1 MNNLEKT
8 AGATSRN
15 KWLFISFTLPARPS
29 RARVHAWRQ
38 LKKLGAVNYQSVWVV
53 PYSRDKA
60 GALELLLKDI
70 EAAHGNGVLVEGR
83 LLRPADEEGIRQA
96 LLAASNEEYGE
107 IIEKCDDFLKE
118 IEMEIARK
126 NFIFA
131 EVEEN
136 EEDLEKLLKWLRK
149 VERRASL
156 ESPLRKEALS
166 KMKLCEKAMNEFA
179 EIVFAHTQGKRD

>member
-1 MNNLEKT
+1 MDKPGTGSSVTN
-8 AGATSRN
+8 RH
-15 KWLFISFTLPARPS
+15 KWLFLSFTLPARPS

-38 LKKLGAVNYQSVWVV
+38 LKKLGAVSYQSAWVL

-60 GALELLLKDI
+60 SELEKLLGDI
-70 EAAHGNGVLVEGR
+70 ESHKGSGVIVEGR
-83 LLRPADEEGIRQA
+83 VLRPVDEEGIRQA

-107 IIEKCDDFLKE
+107 LIEKCDDFLKE
-118 IEMEIARK
+118 LEMEKARR

-136 EEDLEKLLKWLRK
+136 EEDLEKLRKWLRK
-149 VERRASL
+149 VEKRASL
-156 ESPLRKEALS
+156 ESPLRKAALS

-179 EIVFAHTQGKRD
+179 QIVFAHTQGKQG